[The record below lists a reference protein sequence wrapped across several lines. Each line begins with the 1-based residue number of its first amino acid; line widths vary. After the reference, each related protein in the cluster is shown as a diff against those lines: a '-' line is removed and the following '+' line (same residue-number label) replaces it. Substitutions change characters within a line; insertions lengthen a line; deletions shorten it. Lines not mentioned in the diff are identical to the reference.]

1 MLKKL
6 ICFLLIGYYFP
17 TLYAQTVWYHPQEQK
32 DMPISGRGW
41 GNETGKTYH
50 RFPIRF
56 RKAVRE
62 ELWNLSENSSGLYID
77 FTTDATDIA
86 VKYTVTCPKSLNN
99 VGTMATSGIDLYRR
113 NAQGEW
119 NFCSC
124 FGSFNFGSN
133 VSDTISYH
141 YQNMIGEKDSAA
153 TFRLYLPLYN
163 TVSSL
168 QIGIP
173 ANKHLT
179 FTPINSS
186 NPIVVYGTSIAQ
198 GASASRPGM
207 SWSNILQRKLDI
219 PVFNLGFS
227 GNGRL
232 EPEVFRIMGELTN
245 ARLFIIDCIPNMD
258 SPERVDSIYPRIIAG
273 VHYLRSKTLAPILL
287 TEHCGYNNSLT
298 QKGLREQV
306 LKANSLLNKAYM
318 ELKRQGIK
326 NLEYLTANEIGI
338 INDNDSQIDG
348 VHATDIGMRL
358 YANAYINKIRLM
370 QRNKAK

>member
-1 MLKKL
+1 MSFVVCTTN
-6 ICFLLIGYYFP
+6 IQSNYYRTNFFLADYEKHRGGLPCGRRREASEERHP
-17 TLYAQTVWYHPQEQK
+17 TC
-32 DMPISGRGW
+32 
-41 GNETGKTYH
+41 
-50 RFPIRF
+50 
-56 RKAVRE
+56 
-62 ELWNLSENSSGLYID
+62 LSVLAFANI
-77 FTTDATDIA
+77 
-86 VKYTVTCPKSLNN
+86 VT
-99 VGTMATSGIDLYRR
+99 
-113 NAQGEW
+113 
-119 NFCSC
+119 
-124 FGSFNFGSN
+124 
-133 VSDTISYH
+133 YH
-141 YQNMIGEKDSAA
+141 YQNMIGKKDSAA

-168 QIGIP
+168 RIGIP

-273 VHYLRSKTLAPILL
+273 IRYLRSKTLAPILL

-306 LKANSLLNKAYM
+306 LKANSL
-318 ELKRQGIK
+318 
-326 NLEYLTANEIGI
+326 
-338 INDNDSQIDG
+338 
-348 VHATDIGMRL
+348 
-358 YANAYINKIRLM
+358 
-370 QRNKAK
+370 

>member
-1 MLKKL
+1 
-6 ICFLLIGYYFP
+6 
-17 TLYAQTVWYHPQEQK
+17 
-32 DMPISGRGW
+32 
-41 GNETGKTYH
+41 
-50 RFPIRF
+50 
-56 RKAVRE
+56 
-62 ELWNLSENSSGLYID
+62 
-77 FTTDATDIA
+77 
-86 VKYTVTCPKSLNN
+86 
-99 VGTMATSGIDLYRR
+99 
-113 NAQGEW
+113 
-119 NFCSC
+119 
-124 FGSFNFGSN
+124 
-133 VSDTISYH
+133 
-141 YQNMIGEKDSAA
+141 MIGEKDSAA

-287 TEHCGYNNSLT
+287 TEHCGYTNSLT

-306 LKANSLLNKAYM
+306 LKANSQLYKAYM